1 MSAIRLCILGCG
13 AVARVHSRV
22 ARSLRPRVTL
32 LFASRSLEKARAY
45 NRRFRGAGAFGSYE
59 EACASPDVD
68 AVFICTPQA
77 LHLEHARLAARHRKP
92 MLIEKPAARTLAELD
107 EIEAAVAAT
116 GTICMV
122 AENYHFK
129 PALRVIRAHV
139 DAGDIGR
146 PLFIELN
153 RVKCTPGR
161 GWRGDAQFMGGGA
174 LLEGGV
180 HWVNAMCQLGGEV
193 RSVLAAKPEVPY
205 ELVAPFEDSLQVI
218 FRFQSG
224 AVGKLLHSWKVRNRL
239 GGLQLSRIYGEDGN
253 IIFESNGLFA
263 LVLGRRRRLR
273 LPGLRDLMGYR
284 AMLAHFI
291 ECVAHGT
298 TPQASLAT
306 ARRDLAI
313 VAAAYRSLHSGCF
326 EPARP

>member
-1 MSAIRLCILGCG
+1 MSRVRLCILGCG
-13 AVARVHSRV
+13 AVAKLHSRV
-22 ARSLRPRVTL
+22 ARSLRPQVTL
-32 LFASRSLEKARAY
+32 LYASRSLEKARAY

-59 EACASPDVD
+59 DACASPHVD
-68 AVFICTPQA
+68 AVLICTPHA
-77 LHLEHARLAARHRKP
+77 FHLEHARLAAHYRKP
-92 MLIEKPAARTLAELD
+92 MLIEKPAARTVAEVD
-107 EIEAAVAAT
+107 EIAAAVAAA
-116 GTICMV
+116 GTTCMV

-153 RVKCTPGR
+153 RVKRTPGR
-161 GWRGDAQFMGGGA
+161 GWRTDPQLMGGGA

-180 HWVNAMCQLGGEV
+180 HWVNALCRLGGEV
-193 RSVLAAKPEVPY
+193 ESVLAARPEVPY

-218 FRFQSG
+218 VRFRSG
-224 AVGKLLHSWKVRNRL
+224 ALGKLLHSWKVRTRL

-253 IIFESNGLFA
+253 ILFESNGLFA

-284 AMLAHFI
+284 AMLAHFV
-291 ECVAHGT
+291 ECVAEGKV
-298 TPQASLAT
+298 PEASLAM
-306 ARRDLAI
+306 ARRDLSI
-313 VAAAYRSLHSGCF
+313 VDAAYRSLDSRCF
-326 EPARP
+326 ETVRR